1 MPDVASVPSAAL
13 LSTRRALLGD
23 PLSIQVHDWL
33 RALYIGPIG
42 LVRTAA
48 SKGTAAAAV
57 SIVTKMVTSVDPML
71 KKETALHTAL
81 QGASTFIAA
90 PMPATY
96 ATAFAAVKHPASS
109 ALGTFISVVY
119 ARATVLM
126 MSSPN
131 AGSKVL
137 DDLKTTLGNPSAA
150 IEKYVAAQKKL
161 DPNFVGHLVTYA
173 EIERQIDP
181 HFEKVLQRAASFFLK
196 AHRPNAKAPSPFADP
211 KHGLDQL
218 KLSDQAAWY
227 QLPATVAFA
236 MTIAS

>member
-1 MPDVASVPSAAL
+1 MPGPVSVPSAAI

-23 PLSIQVHDWL
+23 PISLQVHDWL
-33 RALYIGPIG
+33 RPLYVGPIG

-48 SKGTAAAAV
+48 SKGTVSAAV
-57 SIVTKMVTSVDPML
+57 SIVSKMVSAVDPML
-71 KKETALHTAL
+71 KKQSTLHTAL
-81 QGASTFIAA
+81 QGASTFISTPLPAA
-90 PMPATY
+90 Y
-96 ATAFAAVKHPASS
+96 VTAFNAVKHPKSS

-131 AGSKVL
+131 TGAKVL
-137 DDLKTTLGNPSAA
+137 DELKTTLTNPSAA
-150 IEKYVAAQKKL
+150 IEKYLAAQKKL
-161 DPNFVGHLVTYA
+161 DPNFVGHLITYA

-181 HFEKVLQRAASFFLK
+181 HFEMVMDRATNFFLK
-196 AHRPNAKAPSPFADP
+196 AHRPNATAPSPFADP
-211 KHGLDQL
+211 KGGLEQL